1 MLVDEIKDRVKI
13 IELAKELGCEVTN
26 AGFTNSI
33 YKKEKNPSLKFY
45 MDTNSFYCFA
55 AGRGGDVIN
64 FYADYYNIDMKQAIK
79 ELADRYAITDKTSMD
94 YSSPKIN
101 NERKIETKKSYLL
114 NSERCFFDER
124 AGILEY
130 DGCLSRDE
138 AEVRA
143 WDDLLKQRKEIQLLI
158 YESLEKYCFG
168 LDDESLNYLMG
179 NKRGLTL
186 ETIKK
191 FRIFSIQDLD
201 STDSYLRNCFSV
213 SDLIISGL
221 YTLHGKLIF
230 GNHRIIIPFIENG
243 KIIYLRGRYFNNGNP
258 EPKNTGKYIG
268 LQNFS
273 TNLTARRFFN
283 KDILSS
289 LKTDSKLMICEG
301 EFDCMIAAQ
310 TGQNA
315 IGIPGINNFP
325 KEQIN
330 LLDNFEIYLA
340 FDNDNAGEEATE
352 KIGAMFNKKIR
363 AIKLKNYKDIT
374 ELVTYGTNN

>member
-1 MLVDEIKDRVKI
+1 MLVDEIKARVKI
-13 IELAKELGCEVTN
+13 IELAKQMGCEVN
-26 AGFTNSI
+26 NSGFAKSI
-33 YKKEKNPSLKFY
+33 YRKEKNPSLKFY
-45 MDTNSFYCFA
+45 RDTNSFYCFA
-55 AGRGGDVIN
+55 AGRGGDVIS

-79 ELADRYAITDKTSMD
+79 ELADRYAITSKLNMD
-94 YSSPKIN
+94 YSGSKIN
-101 NERKIETKKSYLL
+101 NERKLETKKCYLL
-114 NSERCFFDER
+114 NSEKSFFDER

-143 WDDLLKQRKEIQLLI
+143 WDDLLKHRKEIQLLI

-191 FRIFSIQDLD
+191 FRLFSIQDLD
-201 STDSYLRNCFSV
+201 STDSYLRDCFNV

-221 YTLHGKLIF
+221 YTLQGKFII
-230 GNHRIIIPFIENG
+230 GKHRIIIPFIENG
-243 KIIYLRGRYFNNGNP
+243 QIVYLRGRYFNNGNA

-301 EFDCMIAAQ
+301 EFDCMIAEQ
-310 TGQNA
+310 VGENA
-315 IGIPGINNFP
+315 IGICGINNFP
-325 KEQIN
+325 TEQIN
-330 LLDNFEIYLA
+330 LLENFEIYLA
-340 FDNDNAGEEATE
+340 FDNDQAGEEATE
-352 KIGAMFNKKIR
+352 RIGAMFNRKIKV
-363 AIKLKNYKDIT
+363 IKLKNHKDIT
-374 ELVTYGTNN
+374 ELVTNERER